1 MSEIRRTTSIEIDE
15 PPTIE
20 RGISLADLLAGAG
33 WLAYQGGRLAAK
45 GTIAG
50 VKLAAHAIQA
60 SRDHADKPLT
70 IAGARQIIER
80 SPDAAA
86 ALRDLAARSG
96 MEIPFEHSERWRHTL
111 ASLSP
116 ASNKGEVMK
125 LAEGMIR
132 LRQDRLQAAT
142 SRKVAEACTAIGFS
156 PKPLNGSPGL
166 VTATGTGTRRITVEV
181 AKDRDG
187 GLRMHLDAHGFHGGE
202 CVRALDALQRELV
215 ERGVSFHVDSR
226 KRKDSAPAIDG
237 TSHAIGR
244 LHCRTRL

>member
-15 PPTIE
+15 PPTTE

-60 SRDHADKPLT
+60 SRDHADKQLT
-70 IAGARQIIER
+70 ISGARQIIER

-96 MEIPFEHSERWRHTL
+96 MEIPVEHSERWRHTL

-142 SRKVAEACTAIGFS
+142 SRMVAEACTAIGFA
-156 PKPLNGSPGL
+156 PKPLSDSSGL
-166 VTATGTGTRRITVEV
+166 VTATGAGTRRITVEV

-202 CVRALDALQRELV
+202 CIRALDALQRELA

-226 KRKDSAPAIDG
+226 QRKDRAPAIDG
-237 TSHAIGR
+237 TGYAAGH
-244 LHCRTRL
+244 LHCRTKP

>member
-15 PPTIE
+15 PPSTE
-20 RGISLADLLAGAG
+20 RGLSLADLLAGAG

-45 GTIAG
+45 GAIAG
-50 VKLAAHAIQA
+50 VKLAAHAVQHSGA
-60 SRDHADKPLT
+60 HAGKPLT
-70 IAGARQIIER
+70 ISGAKQIIER

-86 ALRDLAARSG
+86 ALRELAARPG
-96 MEIPFEHSERWRHTL
+96 MEIPVDFSPQWKQTL

-116 ASNKGEVMK
+116 ESNKGEVMK
-125 LAEGMIR
+125 IAEGMIR
-132 LRQDRLQAAT
+132 LRQDRLQATT
-142 SRKVAEACTAIGFS
+142 SRLVAEACAAIGFS

-166 VTATGTGTRRITVEV
+166 VTATGAGTRKITVEV

-202 CVRALDALQRELV
+202 CIRALDALQRELA

-226 KRKDSAPAIDG
+226 QRKDRAPAIDG
-237 TSHAIGR
+237 TGYAAGH
-244 LHCRTRL
+244 LQCRTRL